1 MNGDKELAKQLTQ
14 LRLKRRLSQR
24 QLAERIGIT
33 DRYIRSI
40 ENGTSMPSFGIV
52 KNWFKATKATQ
63 ESILMITSNKQQ
75 RAVQPRIITA

>member
-1 MNGDKELAKQLTQ
+1 MSGDLELAKQLTQ

-24 QLAERIGIT
+24 QLAQQIGIT

-63 ESILMITSNKQQ
+63 ESILSITSSKQRNQ
-75 RAVQPRIITA
+75 TSRLVRQ